1 MMNVSQGPLEFSEAP
16 EGECDGR
23 GEGGSPGQ
31 GDGRHQQGQQDRG
44 ARQTRPVQPQ
54 GQLTGSHVSNV
65 MSYARDKY
73 FARKS
78 NKDVLS
84 RK

>member
-54 GQLTGSHVSNV
+54 GQLTGQGLMSV
-65 MSYARDKY
+65 MSCHMSEINICSKMKTKT
-73 FARKS
+73 F
-78 NKDVLS
+78 
-84 RK
+84 